1 MEDVRKSHTGYV
13 PRQQQF
19 NHMLDTA
26 YDEILV
32 KKAKSRRGQSTSS
45 GNHLYESFR
54 PVEYLSAKSSIM
66 SGTSPSMSEDEDEE
80 AVQRRLTLERLHAEE
95 RGRANRLLL
104 QSHEKSGSGTGD
116 TDSEIGNLLLFY

>member
-1 MEDVRKSHTGYV
+1 MISGRTILKISRFFNLPSFITGKSKSMEDVRKSGTGYV

-45 GNHLYESFR
+45 GNNLYESFR
-54 PVEYLSAKSSIM
+54 YLIH
-66 SGTSPSMSEDEDEE
+66 
-80 AVQRRLTLERLHAEE
+80 LE
-95 RGRANRLLL
+95 
-104 QSHEKSGSGTGD
+104 
-116 TDSEIGNLLLFY
+116 I

>member
-1 MEDVRKSHTGYV
+1 MEDVRKSNTAYV

-45 GNHLYESFR
+45 GNNLYESFR
-54 PVEYLSAKSSIM
+54 
-66 SGTSPSMSEDEDEE
+66 
-80 AVQRRLTLERLHAEE
+80 
-95 RGRANRLLL
+95 
-104 QSHEKSGSGTGD
+104 
-116 TDSEIGNLLLFY
+116 

>member
-1 MEDVRKSHTGYV
+1 MSLRFYRNIKACSLQPNENIQFQNKPFIISGKSKSMEDVRKPQTAYV

-45 GNHLYESFR
+45 GNNLYESFR
-54 PVEYLSAKSSIM
+54 YSLAFV
-66 SGTSPSMSEDEDEE
+66 
-80 AVQRRLTLERLHAEE
+80 
-95 RGRANRLLL
+95 
-104 QSHEKSGSGTGD
+104 
-116 TDSEIGNLLLFY
+116 